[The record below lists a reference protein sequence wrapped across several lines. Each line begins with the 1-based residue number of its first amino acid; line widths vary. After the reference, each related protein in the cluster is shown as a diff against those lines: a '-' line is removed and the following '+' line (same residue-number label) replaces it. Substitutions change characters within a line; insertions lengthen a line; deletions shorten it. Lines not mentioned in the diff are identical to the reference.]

1 MATDCYLIAMC
12 RPFACR
18 FGNHWQPLAEADDI
32 GQDERDHFES
42 RSKKETGRE
51 SENWW
56 KGVKRKINK
65 NLVSISQC
73 LEASWKCRHAPPTAQ
88 LTICLAPTPSQQLPL
103 IHLKALLTTKR
114 HRNQPELAVVVP
126 PRPPSQVQV
135 WRMMWNERLGRKREV
150 GVPAGSGWW
159 RQTADRL
166 ACISWIFLV
175 LSSSLRVCFEVGC
188 WGCNIAKITS

>member
-18 FGNHWQPLAEADDI
+18 FGNHWQPLAEEDDI

-42 RSKKETGRE
+42 RSKQETGRE

-103 IHLKALLTTKR
+103 IHLKAPLTTKR
-114 HRNQPELAVVVP
+114 HRNQPELAVAVP
-126 PRPPSQVQV
+126 PPPPTITSTGLEDDV
-135 WRMMWNERLGRKREV
+135 KREV
-150 GVPAGSGWW
+150 REKKRSRSPRRVWVMKTNSW
-159 RQTADRL
+159 QTRVHQLDIPGTLLLSLCLFWSRL
-166 ACISWIFLV
+166 
-175 LSSSLRVCFEVGC
+175 LRLQHC
-188 WGCNIAKITS
+188 